1 MGVKTDQTVTVAVE
15 GCCHGAL
22 DSIYQRLHA
31 YETASTST
39 ADDSS
44 ENNKKKKIDLLL
56 ICGDFQALRNAADLH
71 TIAVPPKYRTLGDFY
86 KYYNGEKVAPYL
98 TIFIGG
104 NHEASQYLS
113 ELYYGGW
120 VAPNI
125 YYLGAAGVVRF
136 RGLRIAGISGIYK
149 FHDYNLTRFERPP
162 YDEST
167 LRSIYH
173 YRNIEIYRLSCLR
186 QRPDIVMTHDWPQG
200 IEQHGDTEDLLRRKP
215 FFRDDI
221 QNRSLGSPPAYHLLK
236 VLKPRYWVS
245 AHLHVHFT
253 ASVVHREGG
262 EKKHPARL
270 IPSQAIHKSPKEKGK
285 KSSLEND
292 DLVVLDRVGE
302 TTTTATSQE
311 VDNDGNMSTQFVAPE
326 RNAPCVGQPL
336 DLTDLMTQ
344 FLSLD
349 KCLPR
354 RQCISILHIAPTTTT
369 ANATA
374 AATMTQTDHDINH
387 KNNVDS
393 LEYDLEWLAILRKT
407 HHLSSARYDRRKERV
422 QVPTTRLQSDDL
434 ESEMATIRREFADD
448 DFTIPTN
455 FQTTVPQIRTLPDVR
470 FLPPPMP
477 RMGNPQTD
485 QFLNRLH
492 LSHLPNLTIPYS
504 ENLFMASTTVVEQD
518 ENEILIEE
526 DVPADAAIQAVD
538 ENEIVLDMEEADDRV
553 ESQQPSESEDSHKR
567 LKTDESMTS
576 DNAEFTKLS

>member
-15 GCCHGAL
+15 GCCHGEL
-22 DSIYQRLHA
+22 DSIYQRLQA
-31 YETASTST
+31 YETATT
-39 ADDSS
+39 TTDTDDVS
-44 ENNKKKKIDLLL
+44 EKKKKKIDLLL

-71 TIAVPPKYRTLGDFY
+71 TIAVPPKYRSMGDFY

-149 FHDYNLTRFERPP
+149 FHDYNLARFEQPP

-215 FFRDDI
+215 FFREEI
-221 QNRSLGSPPAYHLLK
+221 QNRSLGSPPAEHLLK
-236 VLKPRYWVS
+236 ILKPRYWVS

-253 ASVVHREGG
+253 ATVVHHCDSGV
-262 EKKHPARL
+262 KKHSARL
-270 IPSQAIHKSPKEKGK
+270 IPSQAIHTSSKDQEKET
-285 KSSLEND
+285 SLEND
-292 DLVVLDRVGE
+292 GLVVLDRAGE
-302 TTTTATSQE
+302 IKTTTTTGKEDDTDGE
-311 VDNDGNMSTQFVAPE
+311 VSTQFVAPE
-326 RNAPCVGQPL
+326 RNAACVGQPP

-354 RQCISILHIAPTTTT
+354 RQCISIVHIAPTATNATTPPPTTT
-369 ANATA
+369 
-374 AATMTQTDHDINH
+374 TQMDDPSNDND
-387 KNNVDS
+387 NNVDS
-393 LEYDLEWLAILRKT
+393 LLEYDLEWLAILRKT
-407 HHLSSARYDRRKERV
+407 HHLSLARNDRRKERV
-422 QVPTTRLQSDDL
+422 QVPTMRLHSDDL
-434 ESEMATIRREFADD
+434 EMEMETIRREFAEDG
-448 DFTIPTN
+448 FTIPRN
-455 FQTTVPQIRTLPDVR
+455 FRPTVPQLRTLPDLG

-492 LSHLPNLTIPYS
+492 LPHLPNLTVPYHQEQAVTEPS
-504 ENLFMASTTVVEQD
+504 TVVEQD
-518 ENEILIEE
+518 GNEITIEE
-526 DVPADAAIQAVD
+526 DVTVDTAIPDVD
-538 ENEIVLDMEEADDRV
+538 ENEIVLDMEDAEDRV
-553 ESQQPSESEDSHKR
+553 ESQQQASEPEDNHKR
-567 LKTDESMTS
+567 LKVDERMTS
-576 DNAEFTKLS
+576 DD